1 MLGKGAKLMIS
12 LTIQERNL
20 LNKLLDSDTPV
31 AVADIAKQMS
41 LTPRQVSYRLKPV
54 RVWLAQRDVTL
65 KMTPGVGIKMSCSTA
80 QRHNLLH
87 ELASQ
92 TNFHLILTPGQRQQL
107 FALNLLTANEPLIL
121 NWLQHI
127 AAVSRP
133 TVLKDL
139 ELLEEWV
146 QNYGMALIRRP
157 NYGFSLKG
165 LELARRQALAALLWG
180 DISFGEPLTKM
191 TYSNGLLFSLA
202 DDAPHLPIVQYAN
215 KLLGSWNTRTALEWV
230 GYAEAQL
237 GGRFTDETVLH
248 LTLAFSIQAYCVR
261 ASYHIEHKTGTLHWL
276 ETKKVWPVAVEIFQR
291 MWPDLQPNG
300 LPAEIAYIA
309 MQLLA
314 GTRNHAWPGD
324 LYIDP
329 PLIELVADLMKEVAK
344 AFKTPELSHDPS
356 LRDGLVAHIIPAV
369 MRQRFGLWA
378 PPSWVEGKLIHE
390 YKLEYTIARE
400 LASMVTEQTGVIL
413 PTGEIDTLTLLLKA
427 AFIRERPRHS
437 KRVYIVCPS
446 GMATAQL
453 LVARLKPQFP
463 SLEIVGVLS
472 LRELSAERVAGIHFL
487 ISTVPLEPPVP
498 DLPVIQVH
506 PLLLPKD
513 IETITNHLIL

>member
-1 MLGKGAKLMIS
+1 MIS
-12 LTIQERNL
+12 LTIQQRDL
-20 LNKLLDSDTPV
+20 LHKLLGSNAPL
-31 AVADIAKQMS
+31 AVADIAKQMG

-54 RVWLAQRDVTL
+54 RTWLVQRDVTL
-65 KMTPGVGIKMSCSTA
+65 KMTPGVGIEIACSAA
-80 QRHNLLH
+80 QRRDLLQ

-107 FALNLLTANEPLIL
+107 FALNLLITNEPLIL

-127 AAVSRP
+127 ASVSRP

-139 ELLEEWV
+139 ELIEEWL
-146 QNYGMALIRRP
+146 QLYDLTLIRRP
-157 NYGFSLKG
+157 NYGFVLKG

-180 DISFGEPLTKM
+180 DIPFEEPLMEM
-191 TYSNGLLFSLA
+191 TYYKGLLFSLA
-202 DDAPHLPIVQYAN
+202 DEAKHLPIAQQAN
-215 KLLGSWNTRTALEWV
+215 KWFNNWNTRTALEWV

-237 GGRFTDETVLH
+237 GGRFTDEAVLYLS
-248 LTLAFSIQAYCVR
+248 LTFSIQAHRVQ
-261 ASYHIEHKTGTLHWL
+261 AGYHIDHEAGTSHWL
-276 ETKKVWPVAVEIFQR
+276 EAKKGWAVAIEVFQK
-291 MWPDLQPNG
+291 MWPERQPNT

-314 GTRNHAWPGD
+314 GRRNHVWPGD

-329 PLIELVADLMKEVAK
+329 PLIELVADLMQDVAK
-344 AFKTPELSHDPS
+344 AFRIPEISHDPS
-356 LRDGLVAHIIPAV
+356 LREGLVAHIIPAV

-378 PPSWVEGKLIHE
+378 PPSWSDGKLALEYKHE
-390 YKLEYTIARE
+390 YNIARE
-400 LASMVTEQTGVIL
+400 LAAVVTEQTGVVL
-413 PTGEIDTLTLLLKA
+413 PTGEIDTLTLLVRT

-437 KRVYIVCPS
+437 RRIYIVCPS

-463 SLEIVGVLS
+463 SLEIMGVLS
-472 LRELSAERVAGIHFL
+472 LRELSPDRVAGAHFL
-487 ISTVPLEPPVP
+487 ISTVPLEISIR
-498 DLPVIQVH
+498 DLPVIHVH

-513 IETITNHLIL
+513 IEAITDHLIR